1 MSHDSRRL
9 SRRHTSDNPLGGSSY
24 HDRHVH
30 DRHTPPRPSYLR
42 PTLRGAVALD
52 MDEYAREQLNILRL
66 QTWQAPFEEHLLTY
80 DGDESDYGFGELN
93 PCLEGEDDESVD
105 DVFYQSD
112 TEKQW
117 PDIDELEEF
126 ILEETQDIVDDVN
139 ELIALPKTSTPAVPV
154 PKEEEAVLFGPATI
168 KDNDTNELDPLLKN
182 YRVNEIDQMD
192 QMGLPQLSLRITPKP
207 IQPWEPMPS
216 VKKKNKEETMRFT
229 YFREDKEKTIHS
241 PTISGLLLRGG
252 VGDDSLTPLRTRLKE
267 LFVPSYYSGHDRH
280 GSTAGGAGASGSG
293 SAFGALA
300 LGATLSLLLGGG
312 SSTNIQGQNFTNVP
326 FEDLAVTPFWLDI
339 LDPTEEEM
347 KVLSKT
353 FNIHPLTTED
363 IFLGEGREKVELFRN
378 YYFVSFTSF
387 DVVYE
392 RRILREKEKEK
403 KMEKLKELMTE
414 QEKQRKWLHPIKWW
428 RNRKMTTVSKD
439 THLITLYTPQRRV
452 RLGELVPLNMY
463 MVVFKNAILTFHMS
477 QTPHPINVRRRARLL
492 KDHIK
497 VLSDWISY
505 ALIDDITDSFAPMI
519 ELIEDEVN
527 AIEDAIFKMQ
537 LLESDDSDSEDE
549 FATFDPGLKVK
560 WRRNLSQIQENIF
573 FKPRKRLKLTVD
585 IHQPPFLTL
594 LVVHSLLLSL
604 LRLTNLGVIR
614 WRRQGD
620 MMRRI
625 GECRKRVMLV
635 LRLLGAKAD
644 VVRGFLMKFKETHG
658 GHSQV
663 LMYLGD
669 IQDHI
674 VTMTQALNHYEKLLA
689 RSHASYLAQINIDM
703 TKVNN
708 DTNDVLG
715 KLTVL
720 GTIVLPLNVVTGL
733 WGMNCMVPGQEY
745 YGLAWFW
752 GIIAGMALFSLIA
765 YNYASKVYGL

>member
-1 MSHDSRRL
+1 M
-9 SRRHTSDNPLGGSSY
+9 
-24 HDRHVH
+24 
-30 DRHTPPRPSYLR
+30 
-42 PTLRGAVALD
+42 ALD
-52 MDEYAREQLNILRL
+52 MDEYAQEQLNILRL
-66 QTWQAPFEEHLLTY
+66 QTWQAPFEEHLSTY

-93 PCLEGEDDESVD
+93 PSSEGEDDGNLVD
-105 DVFYQSD
+105 DVFFQGD

-117 PDIDELEEF
+117 PNIDELEEF
-126 ILEETQDIVDDVN
+126 IMEETQDIVSDYN
-139 ELIALPKTSTPAVPV
+139 EASLMALPKTSPAAIPV
-154 PKEEEAVLFGPATI
+154 ASNNQAKEEVVLFGPATV
-168 KDNDTNELDPLLKN
+168 KEPATAELDPLLKN

-192 QMGLPQLSLRITPKP
+192 QMGLPQLSLRVTPKP
-207 IQPWEPMPS
+207 IQPWELMPS
-216 VKKKNKEETMRFT
+216 LKKKNKEEAMRFT

-241 PTISGLLLRGG
+241 PTISGLILGG
-252 VGDDSLTPLRTRLKE
+252 DPTVPMRTRLKE
-267 LFVPSYYSGHDRH
+267 LFVPSYYSGHDKH
-280 GSTAGGAGASGSG
+280 ATSSTPAALGPP
-293 SAFGALA
+293 LA
-300 LGATLSLLLGGG
+300 LVLGGG

-326 FEDLAVTPFWLDI
+326 FEDLSLLPFWLDI

-392 RRILREKEKEK
+392 RRILREREKEK
-403 KMEKLKELMTE
+403 KMEKLKELMAE
-414 QEKQRKWLHPIKWW
+414 QEKQRKWLHPVKWW
-428 RNRKMTTVSKD
+428 RNRKLATISKD
-439 THLITLYTPQRRV
+439 THLINLYTPQRKV

-537 LLESDDSDSEDE
+537 LFDSDDSDDEDE
-549 FATFDPGLKVK
+549 DVMIDPGFKVK

-573 FKPRKRLKLTVD
+573 FKPRKRSKLTVD
-585 IHQPPFLTL
+585 IHQPPAFLTL
-594 LVVHSLLLSL
+594 LVLHSLLLSL

-674 VTMTQALNHYEKLLA
+674 VTMTQALSHYEKLLA

-752 GIIAGMALFSLIA
+752 GIIAGMALFSFIA